1 MLSGK
6 LNPQNRVICDVLIIG
21 GGPAG
26 LSAAIYAGRAK
37 LKTVVVDEDNL
48 GGQATTTYHIANYP
62 GTDGVIEGHRLMDNM
77 REQALS
83 FGVRIDEYR
92 PPVKINLQGENKC
105 FITEENDYCAK
116 AVIIATGAKP
126 RKLPAEGADRLQSRG
141 VHYCATCDGP
151 FYKDK
156 QVIVVGGGNSALQ
169 EAVFLTKFVSGV
181 TIVHQLEQFQA
192 SKTAQDEAFNHPRI
206 KVIRNSEIVRV
217 NGDNHVSSVT
227 LKNLETGEETEMS
240 TDAVF
245 VFIGHEPKSE
255 MFKGQ
260 LKLTE
265 AGYITT
271 DEEMRTDVPGVFCA
285 GDVRDKSTR
294 QVITAASDG
303 AVAAI
308 QAEKYLAQKFAPA
321 R

>member
-1 MLSGK
+1 MAQDMQARNK
-6 LNPQNRVICDVLIIG
+6 EVCEVLIIG

-62 GTDGVIEGHRLMDNM
+62 GTEGVIEGHKLIANM
-77 REQALS
+77 REQALN
-83 FGVRIDEYR
+83 FGVRIDEFK
-92 PPVKINLQGENKC
+92 PPVRINLQGDMKC
-105 FITEENDYCAK
+105 FETQELKYCAR
-116 AVIIATGAKP
+116 AVIIATGSRP
-126 RKLPAEGADRLQSRG
+126 RKLPAEGAEKLQSRG

-156 QVIVVGGGNSALQ
+156 NVIIVGGGNSALQ
-169 EAVFLTKFVSGV
+169 EAVFLTKFAAMV
-181 TIVHQLEQFQA
+181 TVVHQLDRFQA
-192 SKTAQDEAFNHPRI
+192 GKTARDEVLNHPKI
-206 KVIRNSEIVRV
+206 KVIMNSLVTMV
-217 NGDNHVSSVT
+217 HGDNHVTAVT
-227 LKNLETGEETEMS
+227 LKDTKTNEETEMPI
-240 TDAVF
+240 DAVF
-245 VFIGHEPKSE
+245 VFIGNDPKSE

-265 AGYITT
+265 SGYIPT
-271 DEEMRTDVPGVFCA
+271 DVEMRTEIPGVFCA
-285 GDVRDKSTR
+285 GDVRDKSIR

-308 QAEKYLAQKFAPA
+308 QAEKYLAEKLAPA
-321 R
+321 